1 MGDTVNSCFTED
13 ETRIQDHQ
21 DSCPSTIH
29 HNKWQRWGLHPNFI
43 SKALTAVTS
52 VLIEADMAETCS
64 LPEQQLVPL
73 ASGLRKGV
81 DERMHCVTE
90 KNLGGEW
97 LWGARKRVGCQ
108 GPGQECWHTA
118 FLLFASLKCTV
129 LLHVQMPPTPRTPTQ
144 DGHLAHSELFLP
156 PWAVR
161 QCPSHPLVSALLST
175 SRATSPSL
183 KPFPYTMEWLTG
195 FLPTPK

>member
-1 MGDTVNSCFTED
+1 
-13 ETRIQDHQ
+13 
-21 DSCPSTIH
+21 
-29 HNKWQRWGLHPNFI
+29 
-43 SKALTAVTS
+43 
-52 VLIEADMAETCS
+52 MAETCS

-81 DERMHCVTE
+81 DERMRCVTE

-97 LWGARKRVGCQ
+97 LWDARKSVGCQ

-156 PWAVR
+156 PWAVW
-161 QCPSHPLVSALLST
+161 QCPSHPFSLRSPIYQPSNLSFYKTFSLHNGMTYWLPANTKIVWALFICSMLRTGNVTVKLQFSWIWMSQASAQQKAKTL
-175 SRATSPSL
+175 A
-183 KPFPYTMEWLTG
+183 F
-195 FLPTPK
+195 